1 MADAVKAVGKDVQQ
15 KATDELVD
23 LQPHD
28 LALPAEAIVLIGEG
42 DVLIGDL
49 DEPRVG
55 DRRAMGVAR
64 EIAENLLGP
73 AEGRLGVDDPVDLVA
88 ARRGAGRTPAAA
100 RGAASPLQ
108 NCSSPRRKAASSQR
122 S

>member
-23 LQPHD
+23 LEPHD
-28 LALPAEAIVLIGEG
+28 LALPAAAIVLIGEG

-73 AEGRLGVDDPVDLVA
+73 AEGRLGVDDPVDLSQRGEAQGERLRLREGGEPVA
-88 ARRGAGRTPAAA
+88 ELQLAAPEGGLQARR
-100 RGAASPLQ
+100 S
-108 NCSSPRRKAASSQR
+108 
-122 S
+122 